1 MDPNGNVVVR
11 YEYNA
16 WGKLLNITGSLA
28 GTVGVKNPFRYRGYY
43 YDTETGL
50 YYLKSRFYDPGI
62 GRFISAD
69 GYISTGQGVLGT
81 NMFAYCLNN
90 PVNRIDESG
99 SLSISILAKGAS
111 LVATGLV
118 AIGVAAAVVTCG
130 VATPVMLGVAVITMG
145 AGALT
150 TINGASDIGESISG
164 HNVVRDTVFKGN
176 AKAYNA
182 YSAITTTVSA
192 VGSIACGG
200 WLAANKPRISA
211 YNNIQDY
218 NYTNTIS
225 DAEHMKRVYNNSVLL
240 QKQIIKYGKMTKDS
254 EGFGYIFTASG
265 AVNKTIK
272 MWRLG
277 VNVAK
282 RLVWHFGHGF

>member
-1 MDPNGNVVVR
+1 M
-11 YEYNA
+11 
-16 WGKLLNITGSLA
+16 
-28 GTVGVKNPFRYRGYY
+28 
-43 YDTETGL
+43 
-50 YYLKSRFYDPGI
+50 I
-62 GRFISAD
+62 GRFINAD
-69 GYISTGQGVLGT
+69 DTAVLSVDQGSLLQYNLSV
-81 NMFAYCLNN
+81 YCLNN
-90 PVNRIDESG
+90 PVNRIDERG
-99 SLSISILAKGAS
+99 YLSISILAKGAR
-111 LVATGLV
+111 LVVTGLT
-118 AIGVAAAVVTCG
+118 AIGVATAA
-130 VATPVMLGVAVITMG
+130 AITMG

-150 TINGASDIGESISG
+150 TINGASDIGEAISG

-176 AKAYNA
+176 AKAYNT

-218 NYTNTIS
+218 DYTNTIS
-225 DAEHMKRVYNNSVLL
+225 DANHMNRPYNNSVLM

-254 EGFGYIFTASG
+254 GGFGYIFTAPG
-265 AVNKTIK
+265 AVNNTTK

-277 VNVAK
+277 VNVVK